1 MKKMLCLLVLPMI
14 LASCSSFEGKRK
26 IAQFDHE
33 SEGDSKT
40 TKVVGA
46 TYICGTDSGGYA
58 LKTTEPVRLWQ
69 LSSKEEAEEG
79 LELKNVELE
88 TKRCPNCFT
97 ATGTLAFFGQEM
109 QVKATTSGMGNVVMN
124 VELSAEGKVEAK
136 LKMECDRVKK

>member
-26 IAQFDHE
+26 IAQFDLE

-40 TKVVGA
+40 TKVVDP
-46 TYICGTDSGGYA
+46 TYICGTDTGGYA
-58 LKTTEPVRLWQ
+58 LKTTKPARLWQ
-69 LSSKEEAEEG
+69 LDSKEAADEG
-79 LELKNVELE
+79 LELKDVELI

-97 ATGTLAFFGQEM
+97 ATGILAFFGQEM
-109 QVKATTSGMGNVVMN
+109 KVTATTSGRENVVMN

-136 LKMECDRVKK
+136 LKMNCVEVN